1 MRSSTPLPTV
11 TASNTQ
17 LVYGFSRPA
26 SNASSRE
33 AHKAG
38 LLASPIQTSAFAA
51 AKVMRVFRPTG
62 KTQKLSRLLWPQNPK
77 RRLEPNIHE
86 LRLEDP
92 APRAVHKTPEVSVR
106 ALRRD
111 KPPQELIVLLVGCDP
126 VRKRSSIAKS
136 PLASTYPKSPDASLA
151 AARPSEKLPAE
162 KNWGSIATR
171 PSRPGSRGP
180 AHWGQPYT
188 RAPRRRARVPGRRRA
203 PPTRSRPFWQ
213 SPRVRNPHP
222 ERETPRPP
230 RCRRRYPW
238 RRPRPSRCRRAP
250 PRPGSQGTRAS
261 ETPKKRREPRAHA
274 DDRKRAHASND
285 RPARDGTSGRCGFRP

>member
-17 LVYGFSRPA
+17 LVYGFSRPT

-62 KTQKLSRLLWPQNPK
+62 KTRKLSRLLWPQNPK

-86 LRLEDP
+86 LRLDDP

-126 VRKRSSIAKS
+126 VRKRRLDRQI
-136 PLASTYPKSPDASLA
+136 P
-151 AARPSEKLPAE
+151 ARIDVPEE
-162 KNWGSIATR
+162 
-171 PSRPGSRGP
+171 
-180 AHWGQPYT
+180 
-188 RAPRRRARVPGRRRA
+188 PGRVLGGSEALGEA
-203 PPTRSRPFWQ
+203 PSGEELGIDCHAPVSSR
-213 SPRVRNPHP
+213 
-222 ERETPRPP
+222 
-230 RCRRRYPW
+230 
-238 RRPRPSRCRRAP
+238 
-250 PRPGSQGTRAS
+250 
-261 ETPKKRREPRAHA
+261 
-274 DDRKRAHASND
+274 
-285 RPARDGTSGRCGFRP
+285 